1 MTLRMKDVHLVGVAR
16 SDAQIRCL
24 GIEVCR
30 KSGSDRTRGDEKLR
44 HKRTISPQTKKG
56 AGGPPLLSAT
66 ADYFTTGTGT
76 KQSMLVWMRKFDSN
90 VCRSA
95 WKISIGYEVPGT
107 MPSAAAW
114 ASKSIEPVSAW

>member
-16 SDAQIRCL
+16 AMPRSDA
-24 GIEVCR
+24 GESKSAENPAAIE
-30 KSGSDRTRGDEKLR
+30 RGATKNSAAAERFRQK
-44 HKRTISPQTKKG
+44 QKKG
-56 AGGPPLLSAT
+56 AGGPPLLLAT